1 MQYKTRFGGKVLTA
15 SIVLAIPVL
24 LLAIVI
30 HEVSHGYV
38 AYRFGDST
46 AKRAGRLTLNPISHI
61 DLFGT
66 ILLPALLIFVHSP
79 ILFGWAKP
87 VPVNFYAL
95 RKPKRDSIFV
105 ALAGPVSNILMALF
119 FTLVYWL
126 IFLIFPNSTL
136 FLEDL
141 RLMCLYG
148 VQINIIFALF
158 NLIPILPL
166 DGGRVLAG
174 ILPLKL
180 SYKYS
185 QLEPYGMYIVILLL
199 FLGVLNFIIYLSNP
213 IMHFLL
219 GG

>member
-1 MQYKTRFGGKVLTA
+1 MNS
-15 SIVLAIPVL
+15 SIILALPVL

-38 AYRFGDST
+38 AYRLGDST
-46 AKRAGRLTLNPISHI
+46 AKRAGRLTLNPIAHI

-66 ILLPALLIFVHSP
+66 ILLPALLIFVNSP

-95 RKPKRDSIFV
+95 KNPKKDSIYV
-105 ALAGPVSNILMALF
+105 AIAGPVSNILMALF
-119 FTLVYWL
+119 FTLVFWL
-126 IFLIFPNSTL
+126 TSSANPSNLSIFI
-136 FLEDL
+136 EDL
-141 RLMCLYG
+141 RLMCYYG

-174 ILPLKL
+174 LLPMKL

-199 FLGVLNFIIYLSNP
+199 FLGVLNFIVSLSNP
-213 IMHFLL
+213 IVSFLL

>member
-1 MQYKTRFGGKVLTA
+1 LNS
-15 SIVLAIPVL
+15 SIILALPVL

-38 AYRFGDST
+38 AYLLGDST
-46 AKRAGRLTLNPISHI
+46 AKRAGRLTLNPIAHI

-95 RKPKRDSIFV
+95 KNPKKDSIYV
-105 ALAGPVSNILMALF
+105 AIAGPVSNILMALF
-119 FTLVYWL
+119 FTLVFWL
-126 IFLIFPNSTL
+126 TSSLNPANMSIFI
-136 FLEDL
+136 EDL

-174 ILPLKL
+174 LLPIRL

-185 QLEPYGMYIVILLL
+185 KLEPYGMYIVILLL
-199 FLGVLNFIIYLSNP
+199 FLGVLNFIVSLSNP
-213 IMHFLL
+213 IVSFLL

>member
-1 MQYKTRFGGKVLTA
+1 LNS
-15 SIVLAIPVL
+15 SIILALPVL

-38 AYRFGDST
+38 AYLLGDST
-46 AKRAGRLTLNPISHI
+46 AKRAGRLTLNPIAHI

-95 RKPKRDSIFV
+95 KNPKKDSIYV
-105 ALAGPVSNILMALF
+105 AIAGPVSNILMALF
-119 FTLVYWL
+119 FTLVFWL
-126 IFLIFPNSTL
+126 ISSLNPANMSIFI
-136 FLEDL
+136 EDL

-174 ILPLKL
+174 LLPIKL

-185 QLEPYGMYIVILLL
+185 KLEPYGMYIVILLL
-199 FLGVLNFIIYLSNP
+199 FLGVLNFIVSLSNP
-213 IMHFLL
+213 IVSFLL

>member
-1 MQYKTRFGGKVLTA
+1 LNS
-15 SIVLAIPVL
+15 SIILALPVL

-38 AYRFGDST
+38 AYLLGDST
-46 AKRAGRLTLNPISHI
+46 AKRAGRLTLNPIAHI

-66 ILLPALLIFVHSP
+66 ILLPALLIFVNSP

-95 RKPKRDSIFV
+95 KNPKKDSIYV
-105 ALAGPVSNILMALF
+105 AIAGPVSNILMALF
-119 FTLVYWL
+119 FTLVFWL
-126 IFLIFPNSTL
+126 TSSLNPANMSIFI
-136 FLEDL
+136 EDL
-141 RLMCLYG
+141 RIMCLYG

-174 ILPLKL
+174 LLPIRL

-185 QLEPYGMYIVILLL
+185 KLEPYGMYIVILLL
-199 FLGVLNFIIYLSNP
+199 FLGVLNFIVSLSNP
-213 IMHFLL
+213 IVSFLL